1 MQFYWAQKKQ
11 YGQLCK
17 LPLSSGKE
25 SPVTIRYKVGW
36 AGSKKNTNP
45 QAMNF
50 GLPKRKTFDYLMS

>member
-11 YGQLCK
+11 CGQLCK

-45 QAMNF
+45 
-50 GLPKRKTFDYLMS
+50 